1 MFFDREDYCQRTFLD
16 EGILVPFLLSELV
29 PVDKVMLHSR
39 WSVVINASF
48 LEMKSYFSLPLFCG
62 LLAMVSIG
70 SSLRSSADEGVS
82 LRIKWN
88 GDEFSFRVVGEDGP
102 GEWLLQFSQDGR
114 DWQDLLFLERAA
126 ELGGIAG
133 ADVSP
138 VALPVPDAPAG
149 LFRAV
154 QFSKVDSFY
163 RDYLAAR
170 FRWRASGITSYQY
183 GFRWSTMI
191 FWRGNISVVDG
202 EVSSYERLEAFPPF
216 FEEPPLYR
224 TIDGLFDRI
233 ADAWASNAASI
244 RVTWDRQFGYPRS
257 VFIDQSLMIADEEQS
272 WTIESLEPGP

>member
-1 MFFDREDYCQRTFLD
+1 MRRFSFIGLFF
-16 EGILVPFLLSELV
+16 
-29 PVDKVMLHSR
+29 
-39 WSVVINASF
+39 
-48 LEMKSYFSLPLFCG
+48 PLFV
-62 LLAMVSIG
+62 LVSAVT
-70 SSLRSSADEGVS
+70 SLRSFAEEGIA
-82 LRIKWN
+82 LRIER
-88 GDEFSFRVVGEDGP
+88 GGADFFFQVVGEDGL
-102 GEWLLQFSQDGR
+102 GEWLLQFSADGR
-114 DWQDLLFLERAA
+114 DWQDLLFLERGA
-126 ELGGIAG
+126 EAE
-133 ADVSP
+133 AVPRVQVSP
-138 VALPVPDAPAG
+138 AALPVPNAERG
-149 LFRAV
+149 LFRV
-154 QFSKVDSFY
+154 VECPEGDRFY

-191 FWRGNISVVDG
+191 FWRGKISVVDG

-272 WTIESLEPGP
+272 WTIEFLEPGP

>member
-1 MFFDREDYCQRTFLD
+1 MRFCSSLHLFHAL
-16 EGILVPFLLSELV
+16 LVLV
-29 PVDKVMLHSR
+29 
-39 WSVVINASF
+39 SVGA
-48 LEMKSYFSLPLFCG
+48 
-62 LLAMVSIG
+62 
-70 SSLRSSADEGVS
+70 SLRSPAAEGVS
-82 LRIKWN
+82 LRIKWT
-88 GDEFSFRVVGEDGP
+88 GELFSFRVVGDEGL
-102 GEWLLQFSQDGR
+102 GEWVLQHSPDGR
-114 DWQDLLFLERAA
+114 EWGDLLFLERGA

-138 VALPVPDAPAG
+138 AALPVPDARAG
-149 LFRAV
+149 LFRVV
-154 QFSKVDSFY
+154 QFPKVDSFY

-191 FWRGNISVVDG
+191 FWRGKISVVDG

-233 ADAWASNAASI
+233 AEAWASNAASI

-272 WTIESLEPGP
+272 WTIESLEPEP

>member
-1 MFFDREDYCQRTFLD
+1 MRIRSSSD
-16 EGILVPFLLSELV
+16 
-29 PVDKVMLHSR
+29 
-39 WSVVINASF
+39 
-48 LEMKSYFSLPLFCG
+48 LFCT
-62 LLAMVSIG
+62 LLALVFVAV
-70 SSLRSSADEGVS
+70 SLRSPADEGVS

-88 GDEFSFRVVGEDGP
+88 GDEFSFRVAGEDGL

-114 DWQDLLFLERAA
+114 DWQDLLFLEREV
-126 ELGGIAG
+126 ELGGIPG

-138 VALPVPDAPAG
+138 AALPVPDAPTG
-149 LFRAV
+149 LFRVA
-154 QFSKVDSFY
+154 QYPKVDSFY

-170 FRWRASGITSYQY
+170 FRWRASGITNYQY

-191 FWRGNISVVDG
+191 FWRGKISVVDG

-233 ADAWASNAASI
+233 AEAWASNAVSI
-244 RVTWDRQFGYPRS
+244 RVTWDPQFGYPRS

-272 WTIESLEPGP
+272 WTIESLEPGR